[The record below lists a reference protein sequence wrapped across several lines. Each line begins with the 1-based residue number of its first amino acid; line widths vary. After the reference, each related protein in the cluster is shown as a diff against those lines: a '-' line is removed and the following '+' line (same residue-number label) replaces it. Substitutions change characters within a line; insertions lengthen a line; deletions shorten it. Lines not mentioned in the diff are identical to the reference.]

1 MFVKGSNM
9 NNQEG
14 SSSPRVA
21 RRRAR
26 TRERILSTATSLFA
40 ARGIDQ
46 VTLTDITDEADVSRG
61 NLYSHFYSKEDL
73 VVAVYQPAM
82 EYSLEQMRRVH
93 GLPPAEAIEIILRV
107 HTEVWRKFP
116 GTLLVMYQLKD
127 AEIEGMGSGHDRQTQ
142 DVLSVFRQAADMN
155 LLRMEPELA
164 LNIVDTISVPFLELA
179 QEAPDPDAF
188 FVESMLRI
196 LLKE

>member
-1 MFVKGSNM
+1 MT
-9 NNQEG
+9 NQET

-26 TRERILSTATSLFA
+26 TRERLISTAASLFA
-40 ARGIDQ
+40 ARGVDR

-61 NLYSHFYSKEDL
+61 NLYSHFDSKEEL
-73 VVAVYQPAM
+73 VIAVYQPAM
-82 EYSLEQMRRVH
+82 EYSMEQMRKLD
-93 GLPPAEAIEIILRV
+93 GLPPAEAIEGMLRV

-116 GTLLVMYQLKD
+116 GTLLVMHQLKD
-127 AEIEGMGSGHDRQTQ
+127 AATEESVSGHDRQSQ
-142 DVLSVFRQAADMN
+142 DVISVFRQAADIN

-164 LNIVDTISVPFLELA
+164 MSLVDAIGIPLLELA

-188 FVESMLRI
+188 FVESMLR
-196 LLKE
+196 LLLND

>member
-1 MFVKGSNM
+1 M
-9 NNQEG
+9 NNQES

-26 TRERILSTATSLFA
+26 TRERILSTAASLFA
-40 ARGIDQ
+40 ARGVDQ

-61 NLYSHFYSKEDL
+61 NLYSHFDSKEAL

-82 EYSLEQMRRVH
+82 EYSMEQIRKLD
-93 GLPPAEAIEIILRV
+93 GLPPTEAIEGILRV
-107 HTEVWRKFP
+107 HTEVWHKFP

-127 AEIEGMGSGHDRQTQ
+127 AATEEAVSSHERQSQ
-142 DVLSVFRQAADMN
+142 DVIRVFQQAADKN

-164 LNIVDTISVPFLELA
+164 MNIVDTIGVPLLELA

-188 FVESMLRI
+188 FVKSMLRL
-196 LLKE
+196 LLK

>member
-1 MFVKGSNM
+1 M
-9 NNQEG
+9 NNQES

-26 TRERILSTATSLFA
+26 TRERILSTAATLFA
-40 ARGIDQ
+40 ARGVDQ

-61 NLYSHFYSKEDL
+61 NLYSHFDSKQEL
-73 VVAVYQPAM
+73 VIAVCQPAM
-82 EYSLEQMRRVH
+82 EYSIEQMQKLDS
-93 GLPPAEAIEIILRV
+93 LPPTKAIEGILRV
-107 HTEVWRKFP
+107 HTEVWHKFP
-116 GTLLVMYQLKD
+116 GTLLVMYQLKNAVTED
-127 AEIEGMGSGHDRQTQ
+127 AVSSHERQSQ
-142 DVLSVFRQAADMN
+142 DVISVFQQAADMN

-164 LNIVDTISVPFLELA
+164 MNIVDTIGVPFLELA

-188 FVESMLRI
+188 FVESMLRL

>member
-1 MFVKGSNM
+1 MK
-9 NNQEG
+9 NQES

-26 TRERILSTATSLFA
+26 IRERILSTAASLFA
-40 ARGIDQ
+40 AHGVDH

-61 NLYSHFYSKEDL
+61 NLYSHFDSKEEL
-73 VVAVYQPAM
+73 VHAICQPAM
-82 EYSLEQMRRVH
+82 EYSMEQIRRLD
-93 GLPPAEAIEIILRV
+93 GLPPTEAIEGILRV
-107 HTEVWRKFP
+107 HAEVGRKFP
-116 GTLLVMYQLKD
+116 GALLVMYQLKD
-127 AEIEGMGSGHDRQTQ
+127 MTTEEMVSGHERHSHNDLT
-142 DVLSVFRQAADMN
+142 VFRQAADMN

-164 LNIVDTISVPFLELA
+164 IKVVDTIGIPLLELA

-188 FVESMLRI
+188 FVESMLRL

>member
-1 MFVKGSNM
+1 MT
-9 NNQEG
+9 NQES

-26 TRERILSTATSLFA
+26 TRERLISTAASLFA
-40 ARGIDQ
+40 ARGVDQ

-61 NLYSHFYSKEDL
+61 NLYSHFDSKEDL
-73 VVAVYQPAM
+73 VDAVCQPAM
-82 EYSLEQMRRVH
+82 EYSMKQMRRLD
-93 GLPPAEAIEIILRV
+93 GLPPTEAIEGLLRI
-107 HTEVWRKFP
+107 HTEVWSKFP
-116 GTLLVMYQLKD
+116 GALLVMHQSKD
-127 AEIEGMGSGHDRQTQ
+127 TTTEEVVSGHERQSQ
-142 DVLSVFRQAADMN
+142 DVFRIFRQAADMN
-155 LLRMEPELA
+155 LLCMEPELA
-164 LNIVDTISVPFLELA
+164 MNIVDAIGIPLLELG

>member
-1 MFVKGSNM
+1 M
-9 NNQEG
+9 NNQES

-26 TRERILSTATSLFA
+26 TRERILSTAATLFA
-40 ARGIDQ
+40 ARGVDQ

-61 NLYSHFYSKEDL
+61 NLYSHFDGKDEL
-73 VVAVYQPAM
+73 VYAVCQPAM
-82 EYSLEQMRRVH
+82 EYSMEQMRKLD
-93 GLPPAEAIEIILRV
+93 GLPPTEAIEGILRV

-116 GTLLVMYQLKD
+116 GTLLVMYQLQV
-127 AEIEGMGSGHDRQTQ
+127 AATEEVTSGHERQSQ
-142 DVLSVFRQAADMN
+142 DVMSVFRQAADMN
-155 LLRMEPELA
+155 LLRIEPELA
-164 LNIVDTISVPFLELA
+164 IDIVDAIGVPLLKLA

-196 LLKE
+196 LLRK

>member
-1 MFVKGSNM
+1 M
-9 NNQEG
+9 NNQKS

-61 NLYSHFYSKEDL
+61 NLYSHFNSKEEL
-73 VVAVYQPAM
+73 VVSVYQPAM
-82 EYSLEQMRRVH
+82 DYSLEQMRRVR

-127 AEIEGMGSGHDRQTQ
+127 AATEEVGSGHDQQSQ
-142 DVLSVFRQAADMN
+142 DVLSVFRQAADIN

-164 LNIVDTISVPFLELA
+164 INVVDTIGVPLLELA

>member
-1 MFVKGSNM
+1 
-9 NNQEG
+9 
-14 SSSPRVA
+14 
-21 RRRAR
+21 
-26 TRERILSTATSLFA
+26 
-40 ARGIDQ
+40 
-46 VTLTDITDEADVSRG
+46 
-61 NLYSHFYSKEDL
+61 
-73 VVAVYQPAM
+73 
-82 EYSLEQMRRVH
+82 
-93 GLPPAEAIEIILRV
+93 
-107 HTEVWRKFP
+107 
-116 GTLLVMYQLKD
+116 MYQLKD